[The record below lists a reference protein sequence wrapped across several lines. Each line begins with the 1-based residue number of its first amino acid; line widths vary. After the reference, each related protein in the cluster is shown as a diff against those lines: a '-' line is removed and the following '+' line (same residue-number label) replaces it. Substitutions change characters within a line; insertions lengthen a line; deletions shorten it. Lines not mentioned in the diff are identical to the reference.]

1 MSDEKNNDEKSEVS
15 AEAQSADQQQA
26 PLGKPTIVTKWQV
39 LRMIL
44 ELTI

>member
-26 PLGKPTIVTKWQV
+26 PGKPTIVTKWQV